1 MPHQRSSLLFDLFA
15 AGGQVKELL
24 RRAMADSPLTADEYG
39 VYSGVFEF
47 EPITPTD
54 LALAVG
60 MRPTTLSHYIID
72 MRQRGHLHEAVNP
85 EDGRSRLLSLT
96 DSGRQAHRVANRTFE
111 VAYLRFVS
119 RIEDEATVKDV
130 LLKVESAAREAAED
144 LGYA

>member
-72 MRQRGHLHEAVNP
+72 MRRRGHLHEAVNP
-85 EDGRSRLLSLT
+85 QDGRSRLLRLT
-96 DSGRQAHRVANRTFE
+96 DSGRQTHREANRTFE

-119 RIEDEATVKDV
+119 RIQDEAAVKDA
-130 LLKVESAAREAAED
+130 LLRIESAAREAAED